1 MAVLQQNTADIILN
15 QLVQDNRIL
24 SSDISVG
31 VSDKT
36 AILTGTV
43 PSFYDK
49 LSAEDDAL
57 NVPGI
62 EHVENNIIVSF
73 PEENIFLADNEIEYA
88 VKRMLMWDTRLN
100 IEKIEVSA
108 TSGKVT
114 LSGSVDIY
122 WKALLAEKLAFNISG
137 VAAVVNKIAVN
148 ADDENSN
155 DERIKKEIEKTI
167 LNSSLNARFAV
178 TVCDGRVT
186 LKGKVTDLISKRA
199 ITDKVAYTDGVR
211 SINNQIEVV

>member
-24 SSDISVG
+24 SSDINVG

-62 EHVENNIIVSF
+62 ENVENNIIVSF
-73 PEENIFLADNEIEYA
+73 PEENIFLADDEIEYA
-88 VKRMLMWDTRLN
+88 VERMLIWDPRLN
-100 IEKIEVSA
+100 AEKIEISA
-108 TSGKVT
+108 NAGKVT
-114 LSGSVDIY
+114 LSGTVDIY
-122 WKALLAEKLAFNISG
+122 WKALLAEKLAFSISG
-137 VAAVVNKIAVN
+137 VAAVINKITVN
-148 ADDENSN
+148 ADDENTD

-167 LNSSLNARFAV
+167 LNSSLNARFSV
-178 TVCDGRVT
+178 SVSDGRVT
-186 LKGKVTDLISKRA
+186 LKGKVTDLISKRT